1 MNLPSFPLS
10 SRLESLDSCKA
21 LVSYT
26 AYDYKSARKIE
37 SEFDS
42 SISNRDYV
50 ELPVL
55 CLDADKQETKDHWV
69 FSLSTYVS
77 DKSPVQHILTQH
89 DKKKRHFVVTHFVKP
104 V

>member
-37 SEFDS
+37 SEFDRI
-42 SISNRDYV
+42 ISNRYYV

-77 DKSPVQHILTQH
+77 DKSPVQHILMKH
-89 DKKKRHFVVTHFVKP
+89 DKKKRQFVVTHFVKH